1 MNTARDDIADQ
12 GSNGAR
18 RMGRNAS
25 RAAERARRSSS
36 PNVAD
41 LIADVEDLLQ
51 KVGYIADSEVV
62 QIRERLQEKIAS
74 AKDTLSNQGMQ
85 IANAAR
91 STVGATDDFVN
102 DNPWKSTGIAAL
114 AGVMLALI
122 IFRS

>member
-1 MNTARDDIADQ
+1 
-12 GSNGAR
+12 
-18 RMGRNAS
+18 MGRSAN
-25 RAAERARRSSS
+25 RAAERARRSTA

-74 AKDTLSNQGMQ
+74 AKETLSHQGVQ

-91 STVGATDDFVN
+91 SAVGATDDFVN